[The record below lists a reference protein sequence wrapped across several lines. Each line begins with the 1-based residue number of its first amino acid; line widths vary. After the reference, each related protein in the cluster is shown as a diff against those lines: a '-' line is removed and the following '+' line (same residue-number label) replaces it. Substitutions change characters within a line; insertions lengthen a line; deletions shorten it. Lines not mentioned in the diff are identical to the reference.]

1 MFNFLPKFG
10 SCYRL
15 PQRRRPAT
23 SDDDSFFCHVGTS
36 GDDCHQVRN
45 NRTYCRRNRPSAW
58 RPTLSVIMEDNVY
71 EDHDIN
77 VSRKS
82 DKSGKNKSVTNVG
95 CIINRRHRDNKERRP
110 KPKIYVSPFA
120 ATPYMF

>member
-1 MFNFLPKFG
+1 MFNFFPKFG

-23 SDDDSFFCHVGTS
+23 TDDSFFCHVGTS
-36 GDDCHQVRN
+36 DDDCHHVRN

-71 EDHDIN
+71 QDHDIN
-77 VSRKS
+77 VNRKS
-82 DKSGKNKSVTNVG
+82 NKSGKNKSVVNVV
-95 CIINRRHRDNKERRP
+95 CINRPPHDNKERRP
-110 KPKIYVSPFA
+110 KPTIYVSPFA
-120 ATPYMF
+120 ATTPYMF